1 MEKMLSWT
9 IPRGG
14 RRGQIFCP
22 LDSGVHLRPIFS
34 KTRTGRHSRRIYS
47 SPLPTPLGI
56 FAKEVRDDD
65 LPEYE
70 HRVSPTPLVIA
81 PVRRGLWWLSARA
94 RLVRT
99 ISRMSGGR
107 STHSMAVYRVASIE
121 GAIKMLEKHVSDHRL
136 CIHGAQPP
144 CHHTAVCAMV
154 DLGTQ
159 PARWPCLLR
168 LLRPLASPRT
178 TSSFHGAPW

>member
-1 MEKMLSWT
+1 M
-9 IPRGG
+9 
-14 RRGQIFCP
+14 
-22 LDSGVHLRPIFS
+22 HLRPIFS

-107 STHSMAVYRVASIE
+107 STRRTRWRCHRVASIE

-144 CHHTAVCAMV
+144 CHTPPCAQWSTSASSP
-154 DLGTQ
+154 LGGR
-159 PARWPCLLR
+159 AFSGCCVHW
-168 LLRPLASPRT
+168 PLART
-178 TSSFHGAPW
+178 TSSFHGAPR

>member
-1 MEKMLSWT
+1 MT
-9 IPRGG
+9 P
-14 RRGQIFCP
+14 P

-107 STHSMAVYRVASIE
+107 STRRTRWRCHRVASIE
-121 GAIKMLEKHVSDHRL
+121 GVIKILEKHVFDHRL

-144 CHHTAVCAMV
+144 CHTPPCAQWSASASSP
-154 DLGTQ
+154 LGGR
-159 PARWPCLLR
+159 AFSGWPL
-168 LLRPLASPRT
+168 RT